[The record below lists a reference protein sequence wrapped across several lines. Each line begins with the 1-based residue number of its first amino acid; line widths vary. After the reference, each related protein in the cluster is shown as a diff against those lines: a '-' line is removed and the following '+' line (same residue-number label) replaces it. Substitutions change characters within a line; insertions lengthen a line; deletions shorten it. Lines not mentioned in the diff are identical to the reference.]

1 MDREPQDPGI
11 QRHLFD
17 NDGCIPE
24 NSELPL
30 LVYLGTLLA

>member
-1 MDREPQDPGI
+1 VNRKPQDPEI

-17 NDGCIPE
+17 NDGCIPD

-30 LVYLGTLLA
+30 LVYLGTPLA